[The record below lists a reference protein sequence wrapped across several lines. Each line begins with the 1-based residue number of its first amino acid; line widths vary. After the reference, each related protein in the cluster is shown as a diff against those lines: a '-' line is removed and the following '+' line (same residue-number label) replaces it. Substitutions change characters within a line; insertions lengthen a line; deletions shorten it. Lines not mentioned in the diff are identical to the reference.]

1 MSQHD
6 FNIAN
11 ATAPAF
17 RLDLNNALAA
27 LATLSSDV
35 AEPSTTFANMLW
47 YDTANNML
55 YMRNEADTAWIE
67 LFTLDQTGNTA
78 AAAVG
83 GTLGD
88 IEALTPTG
96 GAIMYWNGSTW
107 VALAVGA
114 ANQALRSNGSIPY
127 WGDVVVT
134 AGAGQLQ
141 GTGYNSTDGTWIA
154 GNLST
159 VFTGALGTY
168 CLALNVN
175 YNNTVLPGANIGGG
189 SLYYSTAAGESSGYG
204 PAGTWKCMGYTREYT
219 VTNTALK
226 TTLYMRVA

>member
-11 ATAPAF
+11 DNAPQF

-27 LATLSSDV
+27 LASLSSDTT
-35 AEPSTTFANMLW
+35 EPSTTYSNMLW
-47 YDTANNML
+47 HDTANNML

-67 LFTLDQTGNTA
+67 LFTLDQVGNTA

-107 VALAVGA
+107 VILAVGA
-114 ANQALRSNGSIPY
+114 ANQALRSNGSVPY

-141 GTGYNSTDGTWIA
+141 GTSYNITDGAWVA
-154 GNLST
+154 GNMST
-159 VFTGALGTY
+159 LFTGALGTY
-168 CLALNVN
+168 CLALNAN
-175 YNNTVLPGANIGGG
+175 YGFAVAPNSLIGGG
-189 SLYYSTAAGESSGYG
+189 SLQYSTAEGQAVGYG
-204 PAGTWKCMGYTREYT
+204 PAGAWKCMGYTREYT
-219 VTNTALK
+219 VVNTALK